1 MCSGPQRTNQFRD
14 EADRYWLRGG
24 SRPRAAVRGEPDNRV
39 PLKSHPGHWCYRR
52 AYLKQIEAPWSYR
65 AERQGIENLRTNS

>member
-1 MCSGPQRTNQFRD
+1 VAPNVPINSATRPIGIGFV
-14 EADRYWLRGG
+14 ADLV
-24 SRPRAAVRGEPDNRV
+24 RARRLGEPDNRV